1 MEIVSQIS
9 QWIQENHGIFTFGTH
24 TPMDE
29 SIFDSLS
36 EYLLKQADSYSTKNA
51 VSNVS
56 YLKSFSLK
64 DSVFVFRS
72 LRGRFICWAF
82 VEFCATN
89 NG

>member
-9 QWIQENHGIFTFGTH
+9 QSIQENRGIFTFGTH

-36 EYLLKQADSYSTKNA
+36 EYLLKHADSYSTKTP
-51 VSNVS
+51 VYDVS

-64 DSVFVFRS
+64 DRYLYLDQV
-72 LRGRFICWAF
+72 I
-82 VEFCATN
+82 
-89 NG
+89 